1 MSEKMVIQQRF
12 KGKKVLV
19 TGAAGG
25 IGGVLASS
33 LRKEGALV
41 AVTDLDTSNIKA
53 DACIHL
59 AI

>member
-25 IGGVLASS
+25 MGGVLAAS
-33 LRKEGALV
+33 LR
-41 AVTDLDTSNIKA
+41 
-53 DACIHL
+53 
-59 AI
+59 